1 MISPMIDMR
10 MTGDEIVALCG
21 VPSSQSETAECF
33 LETKRISGLMWCGV
47 VLCCVVLCCVVL
59 CCVVFCSVVLC
70 VVQSLPS
77 FL

>member
-33 LETKRISGLMWCGV
+33 LETKRISGMVWCV
-47 VLCCVVLCCVVL
+47 EVLCCVVVL
-59 CCVVFCSVVLC
+59 SCGVFCSVVLC

>member
-33 LETKRISGLMWCGV
+33 LETKRISGMVWCGDRAV
-47 VLCCVVLCCVVL
+47 IKEAIYRDRK
-59 CCVVFCSVVLC
+59 SVV
-70 VVQSLPS
+70 
-77 FL
+77 